1 VERIREGVRRFSTEI
16 FPQKQELYADLA
28 ERKEPE
34 ALLHHLELA
43 GRMLTCGD
51 SRINPALLTG
61 SEPGEIFVGRTPGKI
76 VPIYNEADRVGVS
89 ASIEYAVAVLGVQ
102 NIIICGHS
110 ARGAM
115 DALLQSETLKAI
127 PDG

>member
-34 ALLHHLELA
+34 ALL
-43 GRMLTCGD
+43 LTCGD